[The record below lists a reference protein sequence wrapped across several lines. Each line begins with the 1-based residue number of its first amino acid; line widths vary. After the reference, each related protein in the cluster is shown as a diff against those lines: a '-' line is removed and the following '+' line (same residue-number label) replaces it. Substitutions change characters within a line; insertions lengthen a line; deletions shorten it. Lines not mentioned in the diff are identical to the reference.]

1 MATYPVVVTKEGRMF
16 VVLFPDFNGMSAFGE
31 TFEKALDKGADAL
44 KATLRILKRDGEKFP
59 RASDAKRLDPVKILQ
74 ERNLDPTRETRIAA
88 ISVDVDS

>member
-44 KATLRILKRDGEKFP
+44 KATLRLLKRDGEKFP
-59 RASDAKRLDPVKILQ
+59 RASDAKRLDLVKILR
-74 ERNLDPTRETRIAA
+74 ERSLNPAQETRITA

>member
-1 MATYPVVVTKEGRMF
+1 MF
-16 VVLFPDFNGMSAFGE
+16 AVLFPDFNGMSAFGE

-44 KATLRILKRDGEKFP
+44 KATWRILKRDGEKFP
-59 RASDAKRLDPVKILQ
+59 RASDVKRLDPVKILQ

>member
-44 KATLRILKRDGEKFP
+44 KATLRLLKRDGEKFP
-59 RASDAKRLDPVKILQ
+59 RASDAKQIGRASCR
-74 ERNLDPTRETRIAA
+74 ER
-88 ISVDVDS
+88 V